1 MDTLVRG
8 TRATLDTLLARLD
21 QAAEAV
27 TVHDGDR
34 ARDQYP
40 PIDTFLA
47 STSRHLGAV
56 SSVVVS
62 AARTHLD
69 DGPERAREFVDQA
82 RRLEMALNQVKAK
95 LYGSSYAVR
104 RTWGS
109 IWDDVRHEFEATSR
123 LEVSLV
129 QDLAA
134 HVRAK
139 DPDWG
144 EELYHA
150 ELHAP
155 TRPHPFIPHQGARGK
170 VARAVALRVDRF
182 WDAAEGRMVPE
193 PVRHHERSEDGPI
206 TQYLLADPHL
216 PEDEAGALPQGGS
229 PA

>member
-1 MDTLVRG
+1 MDTLVPG
-8 TRATLDTLLARLD
+8 TRATIDTLRARLD
-21 QAAEAV
+21 RAAAAA
-27 TVHDGDR
+27 TSHDTDR
-34 ARDQYP
+34 PRDQYP

-56 SSVVVS
+56 TSVVVP
-62 AARTHLD
+62 AVRTHLD
-69 DGPERAREFVDQA
+69 DGAARAREFVEQC

-104 RTWGS
+104 RSWGS
-109 IWDDVRHEFEATSR
+109 IWDDVREEFDETTR
-123 LEVSLV
+123 LETALV
-129 QDLAA
+129 ADIATHLHEQ
-134 HVRAK
+134 

-150 ELHAP
+150 ELRAP

-182 WDAAEGRMVPE
+182 WDTAEGRMVPE
-193 PVRHHERSEDGPI
+193 PVRHHERSADGRL

-216 PEDEAGALPQGGS
+216 PEDEGPDRA
-229 PA
+229 